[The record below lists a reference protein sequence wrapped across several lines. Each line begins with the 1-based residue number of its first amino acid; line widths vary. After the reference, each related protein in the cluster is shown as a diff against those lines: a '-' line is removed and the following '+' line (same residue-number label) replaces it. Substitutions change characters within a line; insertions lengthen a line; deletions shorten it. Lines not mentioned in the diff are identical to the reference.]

1 MMFSRLPRCT
11 VAALVTGVVL
21 ASVVSVAQAIP
32 PTTEIFRDE
41 GFITL
46 PDFDCG
52 SFTLHEEMISED
64 ITVMTFY
71 DQQGDVARQ
80 QIHIRFVG
88 EITNSATGETFRDHA
103 AVKLITKD
111 DITTA
116 SGLSFNLVRRG
127 QGAVMQLIGRRIE
140 DSEGNVIA
148 VLAGPD
154 DIQGDLQ
161 TAICVALA

>member
-1 MMFSRLPRCT
+1 MSSRLPRFT
-11 VAALVTGVVL
+11 VAALATGVFL
-21 ASVVSVAQAIP
+21 LSCASAAHAIP
-32 PTTEIFRDE
+32 PTTKTFHDE
-41 GFITL
+41 GLITL

-71 DQQGDVARQ
+71 NRQGDVDRQ
-80 QIHIRFVG
+80 QIHIRFLG

-103 AVKLITKD
+103 AVNLITED
-111 DITTA
+111 DISTA
-116 SGLSFNLVRRG
+116 SGLSFNLVRPG

-140 DSEGNVIA
+140 DSEGNVIV

-154 DIQGDLQ
+154 DIQGDLHA
-161 TAICVALA
+161 AICAALA